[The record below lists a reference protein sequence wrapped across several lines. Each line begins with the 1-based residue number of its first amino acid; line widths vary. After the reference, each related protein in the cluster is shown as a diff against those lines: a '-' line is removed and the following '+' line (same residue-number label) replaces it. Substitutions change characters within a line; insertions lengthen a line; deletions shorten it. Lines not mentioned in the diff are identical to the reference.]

1 MPVDS
6 DSFGGRSGILS
17 KPQRVS
23 GPGPREDRQGTR
35 PPCAASA
42 KEAALRPRPAL
53 ARGSAVAGRESC
65 VPGLAERALGG
76 RFSNGTR
83 RSARTGRRRAGLGK
97 VPACPAALPRLP
109 GPGPA
114 PTVALEQLSRLITS
128 RKTHRRA

>member
-1 MPVDS
+1 METTAGLRTWAARGQTGHPPS
-6 DSFGGRSGILS
+6 LRSLGQGRGS
-17 KPQRVS
+17 P
-23 GPGPREDRQGTR
+23 
-35 PPCAASA
+35 
-42 KEAALRPRPAL
+42 PRPAL

-65 VPGLAERALGG
+65 VPGLAERALSG
-76 RFSNGTR
+76 RLSSGTR